1 MKKIMKLALL
11 VCLALLACT
20 LVFTVLNSGND
31 TTKETETTNG
41 DTTKETE
48 TTNKDTAPIKMTAEY
63 STDDKGYG
71 NKLFDYDFNV
81 YLHWSDGT
89 KKLTRNFVIENE
101 DCYLTPE
108 NSVKTFKLKSTEYD
122 LSAFVNIQIPQIES
136 FPESRETFVQKYYE
150 AMKGIG
156 ITQYTMELKTAENGN
171 VIGANFKDSR
181 GAYWYFLSFSNQSND
196 DTSPDF
202 DNVKLETNI
211 QYNEKELAQMELLLI
226 SKTIPENTFPAID
239 AFNYLV
245 LNDGSLLTGNVK
257 YEAGYSS
264 LYKTYH
270 MFAYI
275 IQPSAYAV
283 EDSQSN

>member
-1 MKKIMKLALL
+1 MKKSMRIALL
-11 VCLALLACT
+11 ICLTLLACA
-20 LVFTVLNSGND
+20 LMFTACDSGND
-31 TTKETETTNG
+31 TTKETETANE
-41 DTTKETE
+41 DTT
-48 TTNKDTAPIKMTAEY
+48 PIKMTAEY

-71 NKLFDYDFNV
+71 SKLFNFDFNV

-122 LSAFVNIQIPQIES
+122 LSTLVNIQIPQIQS

-150 AMKGIG
+150 AMNGIG
-156 ITQYTMELKTAENGN
+156 ITQYTMELKTAKNGN
-171 VIGANFKDSR
+171 VIGANFKDSK
-181 GAYWYFLSFSNQSND
+181 GAYWYFLSFFNESDD

-202 DNVKLETNI
+202 YEVKLETNI

-226 SKTIPENTFPAID
+226 SQTIPENTFLPTE
-239 AFNYLV
+239 AFNYLG
-245 LNDGSLLTGNVK
+245 LNDGALLAGNVK

-270 MFAYI
+270 IFAYI